1 MFFPPVIF
9 LTLLANFL
17 IDSLVIVICF
27 YLYKLVE
34 TNLNLKD
41 FYKRSILKV
50 WLYGF
55 LADMIG
61 AAILFAAV
69 MGENLFGLSNELVTA
84 INFDPFSHP
93 LAIVIVISAILVAAI
108 FIFIFNYKYTFEN
121 LIAEKSL
128 KFKMAI
134 TVALLTMP
142 WTFLLPTKWLY

>member
-1 MFFPPVIF
+1 M
-9 LTLLANFL
+9 
-17 IDSLVIVICF
+17 
-27 YLYKLVE
+27 E